1 MLQGERIVGGKDAP
15 YPIPWQAWIGGC
27 GATILDAKTLLSA
40 AHCFVKNGQSPKPS
54 LTYREIRVGSIESD
68 YGGQVFVFFW
78 LAKTYCYNK
87 GFSKYI
93 EADLGG

>member
-54 LTYREIRVGSIESD
+54 STYREIRVGSIESD
-68 YGGQVFVFFW
+68 YGGQVFVFF
-78 LAKTYCYNK
+78 LA
-87 GFSKYI
+87 SKN
-93 EADLGG
+93 LLLQ